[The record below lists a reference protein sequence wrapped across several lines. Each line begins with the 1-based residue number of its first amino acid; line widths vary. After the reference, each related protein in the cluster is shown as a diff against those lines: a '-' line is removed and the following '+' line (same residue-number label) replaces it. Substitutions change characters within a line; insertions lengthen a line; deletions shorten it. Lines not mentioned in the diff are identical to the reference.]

1 MYLWEI
7 LHLTIKKMNKHVARV
22 SRELSD
28 ARERLGRGDTDSDSD
43 NENKNND
50 EKEKPTEEMVDRME
64 ERLEAAQADQKN
76 LFLIIFQVLMELL
89 TESILQLLTFTC

>member
-7 LHLTIKKMNKHVARV
+7 LHLTIKKMNKHVTRV

-28 ARERLGRGDTDSDSD
+28 ARERLGRGESDSDSD

-64 ERLEAAQADQKN
+64 EKLEAAQADQKN
-76 LFLIIFQVLMELL
+76 LFLIIFQV
-89 TESILQLLTFTC
+89 S